1 MFNTLRNFPKLSQLC
16 EVSLPHSHLVDY
28 KYVESLFKR
37 IQELHSIF
45 KDDWKD
51 YCKVSRQSYEKRW
64 SISKQKITW
73 YKKRFKIGTKV
84 LYFIGDKEA
93 PQKKWRRKWSGPWI
107 VSKHLNDSTCILTD
121 SDSGNQKRVS
131 FDRIKV
137 FHEMDVADFKNYYDD
152 DDLYQMYYNRKR
164 ELLFD
169 TNVKLRQK
177 DVNLDYNDPS
187 ILKKNDDQ
195 DQSDANENSND

>member
-1 MFNTLRNFPKLSQLC
+1 MK
-16 EVSLPHSHLVDY
+16 D
-28 KYVESLFKR
+28 VESLFTR
-37 IQELHSIF
+37 IQELHKIF
-45 KDDWKD
+45 NDDWKD
-51 YCKVSRQSYEKRW
+51 YCKVSRQSYDKRW
-64 SISKQKITW
+64 KISKQKINW
-73 YKKRFKIGTKV
+73 YKKRFKVGTKV
-84 LYFIGDKEA
+84 LYFIGDKET

-131 FDRIKV
+131 FDQIKV
-137 FHEMDVADFKNYYDD
+137 FHEMDVAKFKEYFDD

-169 TNVKLRQK
+169 TNVKMRQK

-187 ILKKNDDQ
+187 ILVKKNQDQ
-195 DQSDANENSND
+195 DQSNANSNSND